1 MKNLMFTTLASA
13 AALSLAAC
21 GSEDVEN
28 TPVDDVDE
36 LVDNDVNEVGY
47 PVAGELNVDQQTAY
61 DAMDRQAVSDE
72 FDMNYDAIRTERVAN
87 ADLTADGGMSG
98 SDAMNGSGSMGSS
111 DSMSGSGGDAMS
123 GSGSMTSASSGSG
136 MSDMPARS
144 AMDFGWLDRND
155 DGMLSVAEYAIWAVP
170 VDPTDPAPND
180 AKEPYMTSEEINEAG
195 ETFFYFDQ
203 DGSTY
208 LSEQEFAMARNS
220 AMTPS

>member
-1 MKNLMFTTLASA
+1 MKKLMFTTIASA
-13 AALSLAAC
+13 AALGLAAC

-28 TPVDDVDE
+28 TPIDDVDE
-36 LVDNDVNEVGY
+36 LVDADVNEVGY
-47 PVAGELNVDQQTAY
+47 PVGGELNPDQQTAF
-61 DAMDRQAVSDE
+61 DTMDRQAASDE
-72 FDMNYDAIRTERVAN
+72 YDMNYDAIRTERVAN
-87 ADLTADGGMSG
+87 ADLSTG
-98 SDAMNGSGSMGSS
+98 DAMSGSGSMDSS
-111 DSMSGSGGDAMS
+111 GAMSGAGASDTGGDAMS

-136 MSDMPARS
+136 MSDMPSRS

-155 DGMLSVAEYAIWAVP
+155 DGKLSVAEYAIWAVP

-180 AKEPYMTSEEINEAG
+180 AKKPYMTSEEINQAG